1 MPNSLN
7 IPKAHLALG
16 LSLPLAV
23 LLGYFLAEPMDLGNL
38 AVVIFVLSALAIP
51 LMIRWY
57 YPALVLL
64 WNAAII
70 PTFLPGRPA
79 MWALAAFLGLL
90 IVVVSRAVSKNVRF
104 EFEPSIIKPL
114 LVLTGVVVATGLLTG
129 GFGVRML
136 GSGQYGGKHYF
147 YFLAAVAGYFVF
159 TSRRILP
166 QQAGRY
172 VAMYFLAG
180 LTSGISILAS
190 LGGTQSS
197 YLWLL
202 FPPSMSM
209 LEPVLGVAPRAPDAI
224 QRVNELAA
232 VGAALYVFLLA
243 RFGVSG
249 VLALTRPWRML
260 LLALAVGTGMMSGF
274 RSFTLQ
280 FAILFAVLF
289 FLEGLHRT
297 RLAAILL
304 VVMLLGGAVVL
315 PMADKLP
322 VVAQRALSF
331 LPGNFDYEAQR
342 DAAISTE
349 WRIGMWKQMLP
360 ELPQFFFRGRGWSL
374 GRREF
379 GSTVEILSREDQ
391 LASVIFVG
399 NFHNG
404 PLSVLVPFGLYGV
417 VAFGWFLVAGLR
429 VMHRNWKFG
438 SPELR
443 RVNTLLL
450 AAFTARTI
458 FFVGVYGSLETDM
471 AGFVGLLGLSVALNG
486 AVAAPAESAATEVA
500 IGTEYIKA

>member
-1 MPNSLN
+1 M
-7 IPKAHLALG
+7 
-16 LSLPLAV
+16 
-23 LLGYFLAEPMDLGNL
+23 
-38 AVVIFVLSALAIP
+38 
-51 LMIRWY
+51 RWY
-57 YPALVLL
+57 YPVLVLL
-64 WNAAII
+64 WNAAIY
-70 PTFLPGRPA
+70 PAFLPGRPA
-79 MWALAAFLGLL
+79 MWAMMAFVGLL
-90 IVVVSRAVSKNVRF
+90 IAVVSRAVTKNARF
-104 EFEPSIIKPL
+104 VIEPSITKPL

-159 TSRRILP
+159 TSRRIP
-166 QQAGRY
+166 PHQAGRY

-180 LTSGISILAS
+180 LTSGISILGS
-190 LGGTQSS
+190 LGGIQGS

-202 FPPSMSM
+202 FPPAMSM

-224 QRVNELAA
+224 QRVNELAG
-232 VGAALYVFLLA
+232 VGAALYVLPA
-243 RFGVSG
+243 G
-249 VLALTRPWRML
+249 ALWHSRGAGFDA
-260 LLALAVGTGMMSGF
+260 ALAAAAAGLGGGRRDDVGIPVIHGA
-274 RSFTLQ
+274 

-315 PMADKLP
+315 PQADKLP
-322 VVAQRALSF
+322 LVVQRALSF

-342 DAAISTE
+342 DAAVSSE

-360 ELPQFFFRGRGWSL
+360 ELPNCFFRGRGWSVDA
-374 GRREF
+374 REF

-391 LASVIFVG
+391 LASVILVG

-404 PLSVLVPFGLYGV
+404 PLSVLIPFGLYGV
-417 VAFGWFLVAGLR
+417 IAFVWFLVAGLR
-429 VMHRNWKFG
+429 VLHRNWKFG
-438 SPELR
+438 NPELR

-458 FFVGVYGSLETDM
+458 FFVVVYGSLETDM

>member
-1 MPNSLN
+1 MANSLN

-64 WNAAII
+64 WNAAIF

-79 MWALAAFLGLL
+79 MWALVAFIGLL
-90 IVVVSRAVSKNVRF
+90 IAVVSRAVTKNVRF

-190 LGGTQSS
+190 LGGTQGS

-342 DAAISTE
+342 DAAVSTE

-374 GRREF
+374 GSARIWFNGGNLESRRPARERYICRKLSQWAALRP
-379 GSTVEILSREDQ
+379 GSLRPLRSRC
-391 LASVIFVG
+391 LR
-399 NFHNG
+399 
-404 PLSVLVPFGLYGV
+404 LVPGGGPAGAASELEIWQSGAAPREYAAAGGLRRPHHFLRRRLRLFGNRHGGICGLAGLERGTEWRGRSPGGVSRHWRGYRYGV
-417 VAFGWFLVAGLR
+417 
-429 VMHRNWKFG
+429 
-438 SPELR
+438 
-443 RVNTLLL
+443 
-450 AAFTARTI
+450 
-458 FFVGVYGSLETDM
+458 Y
-471 AGFVGLLGLSVALNG
+471 
-486 AVAAPAESAATEVA
+486 
-500 IGTEYIKA
+500 